1 MKYTKEQVY
10 QALSKLDES
19 LTPKTTEKLD
29 TYAAQFAQWMKELV
43 GESDIFEKDA
53 DAFDEIKK
61 TLKTAAKEG
70 NVFRAV
76 VLKTVFKDD
85 SKTLETILETPEQ
98 LKYFAGKV
106 FQTWRAD
113 ETMKAW
119 LKKHEPAGAAK
130 YDTFEE
136 YIAKLRGG
144 ITEDDDEAA
153 EAEAEKKALQEV
165 EPETENAAAQEQP
178 TEKPVDETDLDQPV
192 SKSGYEPNTVGAL
205 IYVLK
210 RDCKPEDKLM
220 FLVDAQE
227 HFVFDIAS
235 KNGYCSFD
243 LKKGRID

>member
-29 TYAAQFAQWMKELV
+29 EYAAQFAQWMKELV

-61 TLKTAAKEG
+61 TLKAASKEG

-85 SKTLETILETPEQ
+85 VKTLGAILETPEQ
-98 LKYFAGKV
+98 IKYFAGKV
-106 FQTWRAD
+106 FQIWRED

-153 EAEAEKKALQEV
+153 KAEAAKKALQEV
-165 EPETENAAAQEQP
+165 EPETETPVQP
-178 TEKPVDETDLDQPV
+178 SVEKTVDEADLV
-192 SKSGYEPNTVGAL
+192 SNISRSGYEPNTVGAL

-220 FLVDAQE
+220 FLVEHQE

>member
-29 TYAAQFAQWMKELV
+29 AYAAQFAQWMKELV

-61 TLKTAAKEG
+61 TLKAASKEG

-85 SKTLETILETPEQ
+85 SKTLGMILETPEQ

-106 FQTWRAD
+106 FQIWRED

-153 EAEAEKKALQEV
+153 KAAAEKKEIKEV
-165 EPETENAAAQEQP
+165 EPETA
-178 TEKPVDETDLDQPV
+178 EKPVDETDLDQPV

-220 FLVDAQE
+220 FLVEQQE
-227 HFVFDIAS
+227 HFVFDIVS